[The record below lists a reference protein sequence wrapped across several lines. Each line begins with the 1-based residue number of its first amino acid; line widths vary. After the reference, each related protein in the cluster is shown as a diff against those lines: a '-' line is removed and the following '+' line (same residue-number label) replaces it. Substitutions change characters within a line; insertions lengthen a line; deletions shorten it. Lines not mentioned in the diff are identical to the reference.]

1 MKPYTLER
9 ITDNKD
15 VIVVMLRGIIELPI
29 FINS

>member
-15 VIVVMLRGIIELPI
+15 VIVVMLHGIIELPI